1 MFSQFPPAT
10 GFKKHF
16 HNFYLLWFTSGT
28 VPLLNHSSAVARLTK
43 LRALRGGRAVSH
55 CWLSRRYLEKSSP
68 RYADAYY
75 AYLLHTG
82 LKGTLYRGRNYYFEM
97 SRRGSLCYSREMI
110 KKHVRNKPN
119 SHFQKSYACSTKSML
134 AVVGRTISC
143 QFEISKTRSVPTPK
157 ATGRIALMML
167 GTSKMDSPAS
177 N

>member
-1 MFSQFPPAT
+1 MT
-10 GFKKHF
+10 
-16 HNFYLLWFTSGT
+16 
-28 VPLLNHSSAVARLTK
+28 
-43 LRALRGGRAVSH
+43 LRGAVNEAPDSFPVAGRSRRRPTLTQ
-55 CWLSRRYLEKSSP
+55 LSRLGQTHSESSHAP
-68 RYADAYY
+68 PSLRTYFWPASAQHHICLCY
-75 AYLLHTG
+75 YLLHTG